1 MKANEP
7 IQVDIIM
14 GELPGTNFEALLLI
28 EEEGKSYVPARSY
41 PVFEM
46 AQGLDPVK
54 VERQAPPVST
64 ERVIF
69 RAQ

>member
-1 MKANEP
+1 M
-7 IQVDIIM
+7 DIIL

-46 AQGLDPVK
+46 VQGLDPVK